1 MPRRPTPGASFPLD
15 GKDLHGLRNIE
26 ESTCRR
32 LLANE
37 RIGRLG
43 LSVGS
48 LPVIF
53 PVNYALDAD
62 RAVFCSE
69 PGEKVTAAEHGD
81 VACLQIDQF
90 DRFEHSGWS
99 VLATGVLSIAP
110 AERVERYERLPVVPW
125 ALHGD
130 VRYLELG
137 IELVSGRAIAHPNA
151 APPTTSAPTTTSR
164 STAPSAP
171 LE

>member
-1 MPRRPTPGASFPLD
+1 MPRRPIPGSSFPLD
-15 GKDLHGLRNIE
+15 GTDVHGLRNIE

-53 PVNYALDAD
+53 PVNYALDGD

-99 VLATGVLSIAP
+99 VLATGVLSVAP
-110 AERVERYERLPVVPW
+110 AERLERYERLPVVPW

-137 IELVSGRAIAHPNA
+137 IELLSGRAIAHPTA
-151 APPTTSAPTTTSR
+151 SSTTTSP
-164 STAPSAP
+164 STSPSTSS
-171 LE
+171 E